1 VFVPF
6 SLGEGQ
12 MTKLVGFLA
21 HFCRARS
28 GVSAAEYML
37 WLAIMVVVGTFV
49 LS

>member
-1 VFVPF
+1 
-6 SLGEGQ
+6 

-21 HFCRARS
+21 RFWRARS

-37 WLAIMVVVGTFV
+37 WLAIMVAVGTFV